1 MAPATLFISVLSVD
15 GALKSNEWVR
25 DMRDHPVVL
34 HQHGGTIDDVPF
46 AGCLLRTLPHTP
58 ATLIGS
64 LILIDMHRDVHGE
77 HAKEKRN
84 SKVT

>member
-1 MAPATLFISVLSVD
+1 MLF
-15 GALKSNEWVR
+15 ALAFRQGRKRECKSERRTANGGIKANS
-25 DMRDHPVVL
+25 DSGF
-34 HQHGGTIDDVPF
+34 HGGTGFRSDEVKVVSI
-46 AGCLLRTLPHTP
+46 RTLPHTP